1 MDSTLILV
9 AIVSILWMIPYF
21 LSHKRCDRYQKEY
34 MVLRES
40 WSDYK
45 VLVSLLEDK
54 YDCQEYIDQC
64 IKEQHLT
71 L

>member
-1 MDSTLILV
+1 MNSTLI
-9 AIVSILWMIPYF
+9 IVEIISILWVIPYF
-21 LSHKRCDRYQKEY
+21 LSHRRCVRYQKEY

-40 WSDYK
+40 WADHR
-45 VLVSLLEDK
+45 VLLEQLEDK
-54 YDCQEYIDQC
+54 YDCREYIDQC

>member
-1 MDSTLILV
+1 MNSTLIIV

-21 LSHKRCDRYQKEY
+21 LSHRRCDRYQKEY

-40 WSDYK
+40 WSDHR
-45 VLVSLLEDK
+45 VLLSQLEDK
-54 YDCQEYIDQC
+54 YDCREYIDKC